1 MRGLNIFIFLCTLHS
16 SKYNEYTHTHTH
28 SKNNNKIVR
37 LPSIAYLCRRRC
49 RCRRIVHAANCT
61 NAVGKKRGCW
71 KFMIITSAQSEPARP
86 TPLRLARAYTIQ
98 LAGWLLATVI
108 FRSYMHA
115 MHARSP
121 RAPSAKRVY
130 MCCVVGDLSTEQPV
144 RIIVHD
150 FPFAATTRDA
160 HTAYSVYLRVDYT
173 KPRNRCARVAFRG
186 ADSIGALRGSRA

>member
-1 MRGLNIFIFLCTLHS
+1 MRCCCATLYLIRFSLHS
-16 SKYNEYTHTHTH
+16 HTPSLSYARIKYIYFPVLSAQQQIQRIHTHTH

-98 LAGWLLATVI
+98 LALASRDGDFSLIYACMHGRRERQAPSVFTCVVLLATCQ
-108 FRSYMHA
+108 RSNQFGSLCTIS
-115 MHARSP
+115 RLP
-121 RAPSAKRVY
+121 RRR
-130 MCCVVGDLSTEQPV
+130 E
-144 RIIVHD
+144 
-150 FPFAATTRDA
+150 TRTQ
-160 HTAYSVYLRVDYT
+160 HTACIYE
-173 KPRNRCARVAFRG
+173 
-186 ADSIGALRGSRA
+186 